1 MVSDISNLNI
11 NNIYYIRTN
20 FALNVERINPS
31 YFPNCKYFTHYTLLI
46 SLKCIKGIHPLKLK
60 SVLMLKNVI
69 YPKIWPRTAVTTLGE
84 LKWIDSL
91 SEIGRGNMIFFA
103 ISLWMA
109 MSTMLHLLGA
119 NKMRL

>member
-1 MVSDISNLNI
+1 MVNDISNLNI
-11 NNIYYIRTN
+11 NKIYYIRTD

-31 YFPNCKYFTHYTLLI
+31 YFPQCKYFTHYTPLI
-46 SLKCIKGIHPLKLK
+46 GLKCIKDIHPLKLK
-60 SVLMLKNVI
+60 SVLMLKNVV

-84 LKWIDSL
+84 LKCIDSL

-103 ISLWMA
+103 IPLWMDTFA
-109 MSTMLHLLGA
+109 MFHLLGA